1 MRLADAVSY
10 ASTAPIRLD
19 KKDNVVHL
27 DATINGVHNYKGL
40 RAHLAPVMCSAT
52 RAVGGGVRRARRNCT
67 ANVENYLLLKVRY
80 TYRTK
85 QTFVMP
91 DKSGLLNTKYFFG
104 YWRLDIGVSS

>member
-52 RAVGGGVRRARRNCT
+52 RAVGGGYAELAGT
-67 ANVENYLLLKVRY
+67 AL
-80 TYRTK
+80 
-85 QTFVMP
+85 QTSKITSFS
-91 DKSGLLNTKYFFG
+91 KSGTLTEQNRLL
-104 YWRLDIGVSS
+104 